1 MWQDSWLAAG
11 RMPMEQWPLAQQ
23 AADEQQDFPFART
36 ATDHTLGTHQNVSA
50 TSSSQAFCARH
61 ILSW

>member
-1 MWQDSWLAAG
+1 
-11 RMPMEQWPLAQQ
+11 MPMEQWPLAQQ

-61 ILSW
+61 IVSW